1 MTLRTTLRSGLAA
14 LLSLHALLAA
24 LPAQAGP
31 HEHGVAHLSVAID
44 GQHVTLA
51 FKIPM
56 ESLLGYERAP
66 KSPQEQAQAK
76 ALLDKLQQGRHLMQL
91 DAQAQC
97 QGPAPT
103 VKAPVL
109 EGKAASEHGD
119 VEIEWQLQCAQP
131 AMLRK
136 AEVTLFEV
144 APNLRRVQAQVAG
157 PQGQTRKML
166 RRNLR
171 QLPLRRP

>member
-1 MTLRTTLRSGLAA
+1 MPLRATLPCFSL
-14 LLSLHALLAA
+14 LLSLWLALAA
-24 LPAQAGP
+24 WPVQAGP
-31 HEHGVAHLSVAID
+31 HEHGVAHLNVAID
-44 GQHVTLA
+44 GQRLTLS

-76 ALLDKLQQGRHLMQL
+76 ALLEQLQQGRHLMQL

-109 EGKAASEHGD
+109 EGKATSEHGD
-119 VEIEWQLQCAQP
+119 IEIEWQLQCAQP
-131 AMLRK
+131 ALLRK
-136 AEVTLFEV
+136 AELTLFEV
-144 APNLRRVQAQVAG
+144 APRLRRVQAQVAG

-171 QLPLRRP
+171 ELPLQRP